1 LLKRLNILQLI
12 NIRWYNA
19 CAYYAISLSHALKKR
34 GHRVIVAGDPGSPP
48 LAKADTL
55 GLETYQDLFLS
66 STSPWMVA
74 YNAKR
79 MSDMVKQEGID
90 IINAHRGEGHLTA
103 ALARVLFKRK
113 VPLIRTRGDVRPPK
127 SNPFTHYLNHKL
139 TDKVITTCEV
149 LRTSYL
155 NSLKMPEEKVINVPV
170 GIDHDLFGTKS
181 NRVMWR
187 ERLNIPEGSPVVGI
201 LGRLSP
207 VKGHKYFIQAAEYVL
222 KENPQTIFIICGE
235 NAQISAGELK
245 KTVMKMNQE
254 ENFRFLGRIEEVGE
268 LISIFDVAAV
278 SSVGSETICRVAL
291 EYMCLGKP
299 VVGTRVNAIPE
310 VVEHEV
316 NGLVVEPKKSK
327 EFADALLELL
337 QDENKRR
344 KFGENGRNMVLEKFN
359 LDSFARKTEE
369 VYFSSLS

>member
-1 LLKRLNILQLI
+1 LSKKLNILQLI
-12 NIRWYNA
+12 NVRWYNA
-19 CAYYAISLSHALKKR
+19 CAYYAICLSYALKRR

-48 LAKADTL
+48 LAQANSL
-55 GLETYQDLFLS
+55 GLETYPDLFLS

-74 YNAKR
+74 YNVKR
-79 MSDMVKQEGID
+79 IWDVVKQEKID
-90 IINAHRGEGHLTA
+90 VINAHRGEGHLTA
-103 ALARVLFKRK
+103 ALAGILFGRK
-113 VPLIRTRGDVRPPK
+113 VPLIRTRGDARTPR
-127 SNPFTHYLNHKL
+127 SNPLTHYLNHKL

-155 NSLKMPEEKVINVPV
+155 KSLKMPEEEVINVPV
-170 GIDHDLFGTKS
+170 GIDHDMFGTKS
-181 NRVMWR
+181 NRLMWR
-187 ERLNIPEGSPVVGI
+187 ERLKVPEGSPVVGI

-245 KTVMKMNQE
+245 KTVIKMKKE

-310 VVEHEV
+310 VVEHGV
-316 NGLVVEPKKSK
+316 NGLVVEPKRPK
-327 EFADALLELL
+327 EFADAILELL
-337 QDENKRR
+337 QDENKRKR
-344 KFGENGRNMVLEKFN
+344 FGEKSRSMVLEKFG

-369 VYFSSLS
+369 VYFSTLK